1 MNQQTAA
8 SISSAPLSPGTQIG
22 ELRAILGLVHA
33 LAGNEAGIE
42 RPELTDADAR
52 YAAAAPLVRRRFDA
66 LASETAAFSATGL
79 SALIGGRERGNSQA
93 AAAFLARA
101 MDRAIVRMEKML
113 G

>member
-1 MNQQTAA
+1 MNQQSAS
-8 SISSAPLSPGTQIG
+8 SISTAPVTPGTQIG

-33 LAGNEAGIE
+33 LAGNEMGID
-42 RPELTDADAR
+42 RPEMTDADVR

-79 SALIGGRERGNSQA
+79 SALIGGRERGNTKA
-93 AAAFLARA
+93 AAAYLARS